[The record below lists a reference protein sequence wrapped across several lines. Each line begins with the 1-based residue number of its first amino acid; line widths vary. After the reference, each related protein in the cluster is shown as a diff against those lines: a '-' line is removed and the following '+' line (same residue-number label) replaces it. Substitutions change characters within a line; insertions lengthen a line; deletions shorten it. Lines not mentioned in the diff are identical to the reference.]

1 MKKYEYKQAHCLN
14 NDYLNVL
21 GEEGWELVCVNQNIF
36 IFKREI
42 PESIFDETG
51 NVRTNHIGPK

>member
-1 MKKYEYKQAHCLN
+1 MKKYEYKQDHCLN

-42 PESIFDETG
+42 PEIILDETG
-51 NVRTNHIGPK
+51 NVRTNLIGPK